1 VGIVVY
7 VVDDDPL
14 VTDSL
19 GTALRLETP
28 YEVETFNSATAAL
41 AAMPARPPEVLITDF
56 KMPGLDGLALLRAVR
71 QGYPDAVLMLL
82 TGYADKESAIRAINE
97 VGIFQYVEKP
107 WDLQDLLL
115 KIQAGLERRDLT
127 LRLRA
132 ANADLERRNQELRRS
147 LADLARAHE
156 ELRLTHDRL
165 LQAERLAAVGRVT
178 SGIAHEIGNQLALVG
193 YVEAIKRKAG
203 AGDAEI
209 AEFCDII
216 LTSQQRLATMVGEI
230 KDFTRVG
237 GDGALEREPADVA
250 QVVDDALSILRYDP
264 DVRKRQVARRPGDT
278 AHPLARLH
286 RGKFTQVV
294 INLVRNAAQASP
306 PGGEITVGVEED
318 REAQRVKLVIVD
330 RGTGMPPDVV
340 QRLGEPFFSTRE
352 GGTGLGVGICRRIVA
367 EHDGELSFDSRV
379 GEGTRVTVILPGLP

>member
-28 YEVETFNSATAAL
+28 YEVATFNSATAAL
-41 AAMPARPPEVLITDF
+41 ATMPGRPPDVLITDF
-56 KMPGLDGLALLRAVR
+56 KMPGLDGLQLLRAVR

-132 ANADLERRNQELRRS
+132 ANADLERRNEELRRS
-147 LADLARAHE
+147 LGDLARAHE
-156 ELRLTHDRL
+156 ELRLTHERL
-165 LQAERLAAVGRVT
+165 LQSERLAAVGRVT
-178 SGIAHEIGNQLALVG
+178 SGIAHEIGNQLALGG
-193 YVEAIKRKAG
+193 YVEAIKRKVG
-203 AGDAEI
+203 ADDPEI
-209 AEFCDII
+209 AEFCDI
-216 LTSQQRLATMVGEI
+216 LLLSQRRLATMVGEI
-230 KDFTRVG
+230 KDFTRAQVEG
-237 GDGALEREPADVA
+237 GLDREPADVA
-250 QVVDDALSILRYDP
+250 QVIDEALTILRYDK
-264 DVRKRQVARRPGDT
+264 DVASRKVTRVQNGK
-278 AHPLARLH
+278 HPLSRLH
-286 RGKFTQVV
+286 RGKFAQVV

-306 PGGEITVGVEED
+306 PGAEITVALVED
-318 REAQRVKLVIVD
+318 AARKQVKVVIAD
-330 RGTGMPPDVV
+330 HGAGMSPEVLH
-340 QRLGEPFFSTRE
+340 RLGEPFFSTRE

-367 EHDGELSFDSRV
+367 EHDGELAFESRV
-379 GEGTRVTVILPGLP
+379 GEGTRVTVSVPAL